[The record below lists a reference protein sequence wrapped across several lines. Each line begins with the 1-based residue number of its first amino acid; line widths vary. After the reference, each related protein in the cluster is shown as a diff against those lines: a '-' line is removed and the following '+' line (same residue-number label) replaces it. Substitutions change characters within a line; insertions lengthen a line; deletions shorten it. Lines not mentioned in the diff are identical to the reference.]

1 MDIKVS
7 KEEAW
12 KTVEGEKRIKIKS
25 DYPYRFT
32 KRWRWFKYR
41 NQVTY
46 STFLPERFA
55 GKPINMIQIGVFE
68 GMDLV
73 WSFQNL
79 LTHPDSRCLAIDPW
93 SATNKISAER
103 MEEVYETAQHNLR
116 PFRKRL
122 RIERGCSLD
131 VLSDVLFAGAIEIEG
146 KPIRTGEWD
155 LIVIDGDHNADA
167 VRSDAIL
174 SLKLSRVG
182 GWLLFDDV
190 RNNHFKKN
198 HVFDGLKS
206 FNGDFEGKVKRVW
219 YHRHMDCY
227 EKLK

>member
-1 MDIKVS
+1 MNIKVS

-12 KTVEGEKRIKIKS
+12 KPIEGETKIKIKA
-25 DYPYRFT
+25 DYPYKFT
-32 KRWRWFKYR
+32 KKWRWFKYR
-41 NQVTY
+41 NQITY
-46 STFLPERFA
+46 STFLPDRFA

-73 WSFQNL
+73 WSFQHL

-93 SATNKISAER
+93 MATNKIDCKT
-103 MEEVYETAQHNLR
+103 MQGVYETAQHNLR

-122 RIERGCSLD
+122 ELVQDFSQVYLAKLLD
-131 VLSDVLFAGAIEIEG
+131 NGSIEIG
-146 KPIRTGEWD
+146 DKPIKTGEWD
-155 LIVIDGDHNADA
+155 LIIIDGDHNADA
-167 VRSDAIL
+167 VYDDAVWSYQLARI
-174 SLKLSRVG
+174 G

-198 HVFDGLKS
+198 HVYDGLER
-206 FNGDFEGKVKRVW
+206 FNESHGDRLRWVW

-227 EKLK
+227 EKLR